1 MNLHTPKPM
10 SVEEFIG
17 WSQNQPGQRF
27 ELINGRPEL
36 MSPENLRHVVTKAA
50 VWQALTRA
58 AKSAQVKLQ
67 VLADGM
73 TVRIDDRTAYE
84 PDAMIYT
91 GDPLPGDTVVV
102 PAPLVVVEVLS
113 PGSRATDT
121 GAKLKGYFKV
131 ASIVHYL
138 IIDADD
144 KSVTHHRRTGAEVI
158 ETRVLREGVLVL
170 DRPGLEVAI
179 SEFFT

>member
-1 MNLHTPKPM
+1 M
-10 SVEEFIG
+10 
-17 WSQNQPGQRF
+17 
-27 ELINGRPEL
+27 
-36 MSPENLRHVVTKAA
+36 
-50 VWQALTRA
+50 
-58 AKSAQVKLQ
+58 
-67 VLADGM
+67 
-73 TVRIDDRTAYE
+73 
-84 PDAMIYT
+84 
-91 GDPLPGDTVVV
+91 V